1 MFCPKCHYINTKV
14 YDTRIA
20 REGKAMRRRRMCP
33 HCGYR
38 FTNVEVAKVL
48 DLYVQKRNG
57 QVELFSEDKLDR
69 GVRKAFNKRR
79 VDNQKV
85 EFLVQQVIEDIMVL
99 GKSTVTSEQI
109 GEIVLSILKR
119 QDEAAFICFSAMFG
133 NYSTRDDFNK
143 ILKQFSENTPV

>member
-14 YDTRIA
+14 YDTRVA
-20 REGKAMRRRRMCP
+20 REGKAMRRRRSCP
-33 HCGYR
+33 QCAYR
-38 FTNVEVAKVL
+38 FTTVEVAKVL

-57 QVELFSEDKLDR
+57 QTELFSEDKLDR

-85 EFLVQQVIEDIMVL
+85 ESLVQQVIEKVMVL
-99 GKSTVTSEQI
+99 SQTTITSLQI
-109 GEIVLSILKR
+109 GDIVLSILKN

-133 NYSTRDDFNK
+133 NYGTKEDFNI
-143 ILKQFSENTPV
+143 ILRQFS